1 MKLAARFVFLVFL
14 ALNPAFSEAVTPAE
28 EIEKSVFGQ
37 VAKEKGIDPVLLYSV
52 ALLESSRPVPGKKHF
67 AAPSR
72 FTINSGGVAYYLPTR
87 DEALSKLDELAK
99 TTRNI
104 DIGLMQINYRWHGE
118 KVKSYKDLLDSET
131 NLRIGA
137 DILGHALG
145 SHKNRCIAI
154 GHYHTWNDEVAAYQ
168 YGCRVL
174 AIYNKIIRMSR

>member
-1 MKLAARFVFLVFL
+1 MKQYARL
-14 ALNPAFSEAVTPAE
+14 ALLALFAAVPALSAAVTPAE
-28 EIEKSVFGQ
+28 EIEKSVFGS
-37 VAKEKGIDPVLLYSV
+37 VGKEKGIDPILLYSV
-52 ALLESSRPVPGKKHF
+52 ALLESSRPVPGRKHF

-87 DEALSKLDELAK
+87 DEALAKLDELAK
-99 TTRNI
+99 TTRNF

-137 DILGHALG
+137 DILGKALG

-154 GHYHTWNDEVAAYQ
+154 GRYHSWNNDVAAYQ